1 MDIIYF
7 NNLKKK
13 FTNCLFIEKDYKINK
28 CNDLCRKYGF

>member
-1 MDIIYF
+1 MDIFNF

-28 CNDLCRKYGF
+28 CSDLCRKYGF

>member
-7 NNLKKK
+7 NNLKKKK

-28 CNDLCRKYGF
+28 CRKYGF